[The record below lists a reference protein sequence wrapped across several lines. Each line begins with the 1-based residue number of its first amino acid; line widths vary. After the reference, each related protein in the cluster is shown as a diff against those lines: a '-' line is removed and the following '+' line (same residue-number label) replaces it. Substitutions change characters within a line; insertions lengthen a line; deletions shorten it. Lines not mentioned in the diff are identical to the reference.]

1 LKSLLSSENRFLLI
15 LIGAST
21 LILSLA
27 SVSRHLLFQSNA
39 LDLGFFDQVTYL
51 ISVGLPP
58 ITTFQDL
65 HILGDHAAL
74 IFYPL
79 ALFYRLYP
87 SVYWLL
93 GIQALSL
100 SLGAWPSYA
109 LARQAGIK
117 PALAQTIALVY
128 LLYPLVFNVNL
139 FDFHPEVIA
148 LPAIL
153 GAVWAARQRQA
164 GLFILTLGLILSCKA
179 VLSLTVIFLGLWL
192 GLGQKRPRYGL
203 LTVGAG
209 TFWFIFTTQWLIPH
223 FKGGEVAAVGRYDF
237 LGNSVLE
244 IALNLLLKPHIVLG
258 HLFTGANLAY
268 LLLLTAPLLWGLT
281 WRHLDPLIPALPALV
296 LNLLTDHLPQK
307 DLVHQYSIAI
317 FPFLL
322 IAVIDSLAHQRAWLQ
337 RPRWILLWALLA
349 FLALAKFGYFS
360 SLYLQSLDTWQASR
374 QALQQV
380 TTAGS
385 VLTTG
390 TLAPHLSH
398 RPLIKLAIDGVQ
410 DLDLHQFDYIVLNQ
424 RHPGW
429 DISPELLPQLLTRV
443 ESMPRFSK
451 RFQQDDVVLFQQIR

>member
-1 LKSLLSSENRFLLI
+1 M
-15 LIGAST
+15 LIGVST
-21 LILSLA
+21 LVLSLA

-51 ISVGLPP
+51 ISVDQPP

-65 HILGDHAAL
+65 HILGDHAAF

-79 ALFYRLYP
+79 GLLYRLYP

-93 GIQALSL
+93 AVQALSL
-100 SLGAWPSYA
+100 SLGAWPSYH
-109 LARQAGIK
+109 LACQAGVK
-117 PALAQTIALVY
+117 PAQAKAIAVVY
-128 LLYPLVFNVNL
+128 LLYPLIFNVNL

-153 GAVWAARQRQA
+153 WAVWAAREQTLTQ
-164 GLFILTLGLILSCKA
+164 FIGAIILVLSCKA

-192 GLGQKRPRYGL
+192 LIWQRRRLYGAIALGS
-203 LTVGAG
+203 GA
-209 TFWFIFTTQWLIPH
+209 FWFIFTTQWLIPH

-237 LGNSVLE
+237 LGSSVLE
-244 IALNLLLKPHIVLG
+244 IAVNLLLKPQLVLG
-258 HLFTGANLAY
+258 HLFTGANFIY
-268 LLLLTAPLLWGLT
+268 LLLLIAPLLWGLT
-281 WRHLDPLIPALPALV
+281 WRHLDPLIPALPALG

-337 RPRWILLWALLA
+337 RPRWILLWALVA
-349 FLALAKFGYFS
+349 FLALAKFGYFT
-360 SLYLQSLDTWQASR
+360 SLYLQNLDTWQASR
-374 QALQQV
+374 QAIQQV
-380 TTAGS
+380 RTSGG
-385 VLTTG
+385 VLTTA

-398 RPLIKLAIDGVQ
+398 RVLIKLAINGAET
-410 DLDLHQFDYIVLNQ
+410 LDLGQFDYVVLNQ

-429 DISPELLPQLLTRV
+429 EIEPGLLPRLRESLSQRHDFQLRY
-443 ESMPRFSK
+443 
-451 RFQQDDVVLFQQIR
+451 QQDEVVVFQKQSLQTGERQS